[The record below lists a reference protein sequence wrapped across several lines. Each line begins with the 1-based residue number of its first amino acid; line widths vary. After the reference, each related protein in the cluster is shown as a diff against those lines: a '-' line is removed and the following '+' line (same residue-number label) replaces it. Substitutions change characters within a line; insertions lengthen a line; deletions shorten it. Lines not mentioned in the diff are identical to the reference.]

1 MPLCVSA
8 VSQRLLWWLA
18 LPVLMLGLTAC
29 ASTYLDEA
37 RNPVPE
43 LLVVQADVP
52 GYSNIRFWGDNAA
65 GLSKDAVALRLRQL
79 KEAAKTDPK
88 ISSTNLHF
96 LTVSGGGSNGAFGAG
111 LLVGWTAAG
120 NRPNFDL
127 VTGISTGSLIAPFA
141 FLGPDYD
148 SQLRETYTTISAKDI
163 YKKKNILAAVT
174 SESAA
179 DDAPLRHLVATYV
192 DEALAEA
199 IAAEHAKGRRLLIG
213 TTNIDAERPVVW
225 DIGSIASSNESGRLE
240 LIREI
245 LVASASI
252 PGLFPPVSLKVA
264 ADGKVYDEM
273 HVDGGTTNQVFLMPS
288 NLSAKKIDQ
297 ATGVKRKRTVYV
309 IRNGKV
315 GPEWSAVKPKLTS
328 IAGKSVSALIKTQG
342 IGDLYRIYTDTKRD
356 GIGFNAIWVPD
367 SFTMKEPAPFDSTYM
382 KALFELGYETG
393 KDGVPWSKVPPGY
406 TE

>member
-8 VSQRLLWWLA
+8 VSQRLLRWLA

-65 GLSKDAVALRLRQL
+65 GLNKDAIALRLRQL
-79 KEAAKTDPK
+79 KEAAKTDPT
-88 ISSTNLHF
+88 ISSKNLHL

-141 FLGPDYD
+141 FLGPAHDD
-148 SQLRETYTTISAKDI
+148 KLRESYTTISGKDI
-163 YKKKNILAAVT
+163 YKKKSILGAVT

-179 DDAPLRHLVATYV
+179 DNAPLRNLVAKYV
-192 DEALAEA
+192 DETLVAE
-199 IAAEHAKGRRLLIG
+199 IAAEHAKGKRLLIG
-213 TTNIDAERPVVW
+213 TTNIDAERPVIW
-225 DIGSIASSNESGRLE
+225 DIGSIASSGESGRLA
-240 LIREI
+240 LIRDI

-252 PGLFPPVSLKVA
+252 PGLFPPISIKVT
-264 ADGKVYDEM
+264 ADGTQYDEM
-273 HVDGGTTNQVFLMPS
+273 HVDGGTTNQVFLAPS
-288 NLSAKKIDQ
+288 NLSSKKIDQ

-315 GPEWSAVKPKLTS
+315 APEWSAVKPKLAS

-342 IGDLYRIYTDTKRD
+342 IGDLYRIYTGTVRE
-356 GIGFNAIWVPD
+356 GIDFNVIWVPD
-367 SFTMKEPAPFDSTYM
+367 SFTMKEPTPFDPTYM

-393 KDGVPWSKVPPGY
+393 KDGIPWSKVPPGY
-406 TE
+406 KE